1 MLHTYFPIASFILHA
16 ACCHGDPPANSVL
29 HSQESPERDAKT
41 RSRPSMVAH
50 RGLEGRNDNFLHH
63 FGSNNNTAYFTLSA
77 DGQYSRDECCTNE
90 IKTLF
95 EPYFDIFVKGIIVFI
110 QHSIQH
116 RI

>member
-1 MLHTYFPIASFILHA
+1 MLHVAMVIL
-16 ACCHGDPPANSVL
+16 PANSVL
-29 HSQESPERDAKT
+29 HSQESPERDVKPHSSEFKAIYG
-41 RSRPSMVAH
+41 R
-50 RGLEGRNDNFLHH
+50 LEGCNDNFLHH

-90 IKTLF
+90 RKTLF